1 MKKDEKLPVSMT
13 EEELIKRNKERTKQT
28 IDKFVRILGVLTSSI
43 LFLVSFEVL
52 FEISAFGAIFTR
64 EVHLNFWEAASD
76 PVSAGGLGLYD
87 DWFQFGAWLP
97 VTIITLILIS
107 LAVGLAYLV
116 SIYVK
121 DLIQFIRSI
130 LSTGGVITKELGTNV
145 KEAIEDEGLGKKK
158 KGLFG
163 DLEDP
168 VLINPEKEAKESKR
182 GRKSKAELERIVQEQ
197 LAKEEAAAKMKAVEL
212 VEEMT
217 EIKKDLFTEVEKV
230 EVPERKELTEEELL
244 NLQLM
249 GQAPRVDKDTVGIEQ
264 PSTQSKSLFDKV
276 TKK

>member
-1 MKKDEKLPVSMT
+1 MKIMKKEEKLLISMT
-13 EEELIKRNKERTKQT
+13 EEELIKRNKERTKQA
-28 IDKFVRILGVLTSSI
+28 IDKGVRILGVITATI

-64 EVHLNFWEAASD
+64 TIHANFWEAARDSIA
-76 PVSAGGLGLYD
+76 SGGLQLYD
-87 DWFQFGAWLP
+87 DWFGFGVWLP

-130 LSTGGVITKELGTNV
+130 LATGGVITKELGTNV
-145 KEAIEDEGLGKKK
+145 KEAMEEEGLKKK

-168 VLINPEKEAKESKR
+168 ILIKPEKESKESKR
-182 GRKSKAELERIVQEQ
+182 GRKSKAELERLLQEQ
-197 LAKEEAAAKMKAVEL
+197 LAKEEAAAKMKIIDISSEIA
-212 VEEMT
+212 
-217 EIKKDLFTEVEKV
+217 EIKEEIVIENKV
-230 EVPERKELTEEELL
+230 PAKKELSEEELL
-244 NLQLM
+244 NLQLT
-249 GQAPRVDKDTVGIEQ
+249 GQDPRVDKDTVGIQQ
-264 PSTQSKSLFDKV
+264 PSAQSKSLFDKIN
-276 TKK
+276 KK